1 MIDSKPTGSQVSFIN
16 RLLEA
21 SPERDEAFQKLI
33 REMGKSGVNDLTMQ
47 GAPELIDALK
57 KIRVENGKS
66 GSSYLTGKQL
76 SYLQNLV
83 RHPGRGEVSEKY
95 LLKHGKEGLNF
106 LAMDEASEL
115 IDVLRNVKMEGAGNN
130 SEAPATRKQIQFIK
144 NLQVS
149 GKQLGITSEYLA
161 KLKKVTID
169 ELTGKEASGLV
180 DRLKGA

>member
-1 MIDSKPTGSQVSFIN
+1 MIDSKPTTSQVTFIN
-16 RLLEA
+16 RLREA
-21 SPERDEAFQKLI
+21 SPEREEVFQKLI
-33 REMGKSGVNDLTMQ
+33 REKGKSGVNDLTMEE
-47 GAPELIDALK
+47 ASKLIDDLK

-83 RHPGRGEVSEKY
+83 RDPGRKEASEKY
-95 LLKHGKEGLNF
+95 LLEHGKEGLNF
-106 LAMDEASEL
+106 LAMEEASEL
-115 IDVLRNVKMEGAGNN
+115 IDMLRNVRTEGAGNN
-130 SEAPATRKQIQFIK
+130 SETPASNKQIQFIK
-144 NLQVS
+144 NLQAS

-169 ELTGKEASGLV
+169 ELTGKEASGLI